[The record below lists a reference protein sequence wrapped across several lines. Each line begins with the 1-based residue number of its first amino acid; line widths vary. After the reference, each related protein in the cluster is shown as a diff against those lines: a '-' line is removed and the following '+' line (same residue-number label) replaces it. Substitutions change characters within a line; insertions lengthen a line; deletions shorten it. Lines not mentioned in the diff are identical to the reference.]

1 MYRLAL
7 PNQKDHHLQNKN
19 LMLPN
24 KEMYP
29 FEKNNSNKLMQ
40 KLSKISFLKHPFWYL
55 SLLFKVKERKKD
67 TSELIDFLK
76 QLLNIIFYLLDLP

>member
-1 MYRLAL
+1 MLSYQITYGLTL
-7 PNQKDHHLQNKN
+7 PNQKKHHLHSKN

-24 KEMYP
+24 REVYP
-29 FEKNNSNKLMQ
+29 FEKNNNKNMQ
-40 KLSKISFLKHPFWYL
+40 KLFKISFLKHF
-55 SLLFKVKERKKD
+55 LLKVVLINKD